1 MRQASC
7 LITTT
12 IDITSR
18 SANTTNFLNNKFILD
33 TSANYIIQNDKN
45 MVSQGQYFNPLTAL
59 YLFPRGEDF
68 NDVTVYERY
77 DDLSGVSTQYWPYG
91 DLGGVSSQ
99 NPYWI
104 MNRMNREND
113 RRRYKLAA
121 SLQYNIIEGLNV
133 QGRVSVDNTES
144 KYTEKFQCRYCTV
157 TLQERKGRI

>member
-1 MRQASC
+1 M
-7 LITTT
+7 
-12 IDITSR
+12 
-18 SANTTNFLNNKFILD
+18 D

-45 MVSQGQYFNPLTAL
+45 MVSQGQYFNPLTSL

-68 NDVTVYERY
+68 SDVAVYERY
-77 DDLSGVSTQYWPYG
+77 DDLSGVNTQYWPYG

-133 QGRVSVDNTES
+133 QGRVTPKVNTPKNSTQVRSVILLVQKGDI
-144 KYTEKFQCRYCTV
+144 KKKTV
-157 TLQERKGRI
+157 